1 MKTIIRI
8 KSRFFQLCKSSFTE
22 GFMKQVSCARCQ
34 PNTPFVKNDKC
45 RKEIV
50 ETKKDLQ
57 DYLVDGVNNNISK
70 GLASEMR
77 DILLS
82 L

>member
-1 MKTIIRI
+1 MIDFPWTYYAFSQSCDRIYRITSEQPVFIKALVAQGTIDER
-8 KSRFFQLCKSSFTE
+8 
-22 GFMKQVSCARCQ
+22 V
-34 PNTPFVKNDKC
+34 
-45 RKEIV
+45 KEIV

-77 DILLS
+77 NIILNL
-82 L
+82 

>member
-1 MKTIIRI
+1 MIDFPWTYYAFSQSCDRIYRITSEQPVFIKALVAQGTIDER
-8 KSRFFQLCKSSFTE
+8 
-22 GFMKQVSCARCQ
+22 V
-34 PNTPFVKNDKC
+34 
-45 RKEIV
+45 KEIV

-70 GLASEMR
+70 GLASEMK